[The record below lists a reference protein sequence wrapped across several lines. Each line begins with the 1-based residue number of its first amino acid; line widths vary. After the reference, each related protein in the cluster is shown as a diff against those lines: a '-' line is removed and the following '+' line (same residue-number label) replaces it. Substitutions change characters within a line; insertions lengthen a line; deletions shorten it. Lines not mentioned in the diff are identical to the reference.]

1 MLLQSKEHANPYK
14 LFPAQLGNEY
24 PMDVTRNRVSALRR
38 NTSAFCTGS
47 EGPQSAPF
55 DQSISFKLTKRQKRG
70 PRRDPDSFADQAR
83 DYTARVFM
91 PVARS
96 APRASAPAPDPFY
109 SVFSAWE
116 LLCPD
121 LGQVTP
127 DLGGPMVRPTD
138 GPTST

>member
-1 MLLQSKEHANPYK
+1 MKDTIFCAAGRVAF
-14 LFPAQLGNEY
+14 FPRRLREFCL
-24 PMDVTRNRVSALRR
+24 RSA
-38 NTSAFCTGS
+38 S
-47 EGPQSAPF
+47 EGPNVGFGVLKLIWAARSEWRLPAPF

-109 SVFSAWE
+109 SVF
-116 LLCPD
+116 
-121 LGQVTP
+121 
-127 DLGGPMVRPTD
+127 
-138 GPTST
+138 